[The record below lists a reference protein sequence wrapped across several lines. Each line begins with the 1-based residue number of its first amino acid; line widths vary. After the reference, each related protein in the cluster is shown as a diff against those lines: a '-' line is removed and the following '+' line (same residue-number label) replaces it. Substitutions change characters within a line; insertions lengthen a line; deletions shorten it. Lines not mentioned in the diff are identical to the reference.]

1 MANCF
6 AKETTRNYS
15 ENVNV
20 KSIIRTLRQVQCS
33 NGIILEH
40 FRKIHSVCPI
50 ETERQRSNAEEKRK
64 HTERTHKRA
73 SKTQGK
79 GMKGPAHSAFRNL
92 SPFLALP
99 LSLSLALF
107 NVSFYACFL
116 SKAAAK
122 FQCIQLAQ
130 WDKQRFACNETNITS
145 ESHE

>member
-1 MANCF
+1 MQQWDN
-6 AKETTRNYS
+6 S
-15 ENVNV
+15 
-20 KSIIRTLRQVQCS
+20 RTFPKNTQC
-33 NGIILEH
+33 
-40 FRKIHSVCPI
+40 VCPI

-130 WDKQRFACNETNITS
+130 WDKQRFACNQTNITS
-145 ESHE
+145 ESHEERERKIGRARDKEERKE